1 MHIINV
7 TLNQLSQNC
16 SSNAVIRFSLYCM
29 YSYQLGA
36 NRKTQQTPIAARDD
50 GNISGREER
59 EGHEFGAA
67 TFIDGDVGY
76 GTMMGPL
83 LRNVPRQT

>member
-1 MHIINV
+1 
-7 TLNQLSQNC
+7 
-16 SSNAVIRFSLYCM
+16 M

-83 LRNVPRQT
+83 IRNVPRQTWLFQAVYHSATQASSVV